1 MVEVGVGTAVKGNE
15 TKRNQALNRLCV
27 CERVCVQERVQ
38 SACVCRCAD
47 LALLSEGCIRVACRK
62 GHRTTVVSKKK
73 KKKSRRAIRIRIF
86 SSRQKGLKER
96 GRGYMGGGE
105 SGVCQWKQKNSRIRG
120 G

>member
-15 TKRNQALNRLCV
+15 TKRNQALNRLCL

-73 KKKSRRAIRIRIF
+73 KKKEPQSHQDQNFLIQTERT
-86 SSRQKGLKER
+86 KGKGEGVYG
-96 GRGYMGGGE
+96 GRGERCVPME
-105 SGVCQWKQKNSRIRG
+105 AKEQQN
-120 G
+120 